1 MHIHQLQK
9 KRKKKKEGKYLSKR
23 NILKKLFLKETDFQK
38 LCIFKGIYPK
48 DFKEIPLKYRGKFC
62 RNKLY
67 YTDNDLKKLS
77 HEKLIHDF
85 RKIKLTLKKFKKYK
99 LTLKDEEKCKHI
111 IKKFPTYKL
120 DHIIKERFPIFSYAI
135 EQLNDALT
143 TIMSYSFLPSND
155 NCGIKNIY
163 VKNCITLKD
172 YFHYYIYKTK
182 KLKKGYITVKGYFLQ
197 AEILQKKVTWLIP
210 HIFTPYIDTSIDFNL
225 ISTFVEYYICL
236 LKFVLFKLYKMDNL
250 IYPPKEYEELKYEK
264 LNHLAY
270 DENFSPKGYISG
282 DHLVEDNSVSAN
294 AVATNTV
301 SANAVA
307 TNTVS
312 ANAVATN
319 TVSANAVATNT
330 ASANAVAT
338 NTVSANTVATNTAS
352 ANAVATNTAFA
363 NAVASNPVESDQPEE
378 GTSKMDESLPKCENV
393 TNEGIVPSMQN
404 PCIKHDIIDED
415 TVKELFKNHVFYIHG
430 DMPLHVLSI
439 IILSCGGSIA
449 WSSPYS
455 PIKYESNYITHE
467 ILEKRVESKKLSK
480 TPKKAKATKKAKG
493 TKAEELG
500 HVIETGE
507 ENEYKY
513 ARNFVQ
519 PQYVFDCINRKQIL
533 PCEDY
538 TVGKRLPVHLS
549 PFIEDDN
556 YKHFVRKEEYIINK
570 MLSQHRKYDTDDHK
584 KERDP
589 IQGDSE
595 KDNEHCQ
602 LGDDDEIDNSILQKQ
617 RHLAMR
623 NQREL
628 EDEDA
633 CDQSS
638 VLPNESADVDEESFK
653 IMKRKEDIQRQKITL
668 SKKKRKLYGRIERAE
683 RRQKKTLEKFI
694 NKAEHRSGKKKMN
707 QKEKKRKSKNWKQKE
722 NAPA

>member
-23 NILKKLFLKETDFQK
+23 NILKKLFLKERDFQK

-62 RNKLY
+62 KNKVY

-77 HEKLIHDF
+77 HEKIIQDF

-135 EQLNDALT
+135 EQLSDALT
-143 TIMSYSFLPSND
+143 TIISYSFLPTND
-155 NCGIKNIY
+155 NCGIKNNYI
-163 VKNCITLKD
+163 KNCITLKD

-210 HIFTPYIDTSIDFNL
+210 HIFTPYIDKSIDFNL

-236 LKFVLFKLYKMDNL
+236 LKFVLFKLYKMDDL

-282 DHLVEDNSVSAN
+282 DHLVQENSAPATAAPAAIAPAAIAPAAIAPA
-294 AVATNTV
+294 AVAP
-301 SANAVA
+301 AAVA
-307 TNTVS
+307 PS
-312 ANAVATN
+312 
-319 TVSANAVATNT
+319 T
-330 ASANAVAT
+330 A
-338 NTVSANTVATNTAS
+338 
-352 ANAVATNTAFA
+352 
-363 NAVASNPVESDQPEE
+363 VESDQPEE
-378 GTSKMDESLPKCENV
+378 RTSKMDESSPKCENV
-393 TNEGIVPSMQN
+393 TNEGKAPSMQN
-404 PCIKHDIIDED
+404 PCIKHDIIDEN

-439 IILSCGGSIA
+439 LILSCGGSIA
-449 WSSPYS
+449 WNSPYS
-455 PIKYESNYITHE
+455 PVKYESNYITHE
-467 ILEKRVESKKLSK
+467 ILEKPVESKKLSK
-480 TPKKAKATKKAKG
+480 TSKKAKANKTAKS
-493 TKAEELG
+493 A

-538 TVGKRLPVHLS
+538 TVGKPLPVHLS

-570 MLSQHRKYDTDDHK
+570 MLSRHRKYDTDDHK

-589 IQGDSE
+589 NQGDSE
-595 KDNEHCQ
+595 KDNEHRQ
-602 LGDDDEIDNSILQKQ
+602 LGDDDEIDNNILQKQ

-653 IMKRKEDIQRQKITL
+653 IMKRKEDTQRQKITL

-683 RRQKKTLEKFI
+683 RRQKETLEKFI
-694 NKAEHRSGKKKMN
+694 NKAENRSGKKKVY
-707 QKEKKRKSKNWKQKE
+707 QQGKKRKNKKWKKKE
-722 NAPA
+722 SAPA